1 MMMMA
6 ASHELVLLTP
16 FTDEDI
22 TQVTQGNVYRLGTS
36 TINSTIEL
44 VLLIRCHTAI
54 FTLVS
59 FKRLKT

>member
-16 FTDEDI
+16 FADEDI
-22 TQVTQGNVYRLGTS
+22 TQVTQGNVYRLG
-36 TINSTIEL
+36 INSTIEL
-44 VLLIRCHTAI
+44 VLQIRCHTAI

-59 FKRLKT
+59 FKRLET